1 MKILL
6 PIITFV
12 FGYCLSLV
20 EKYIERRRCVRNL
33 RAVLLLE
40 LRRNYSALVKI
51 AGDNG
56 LEMPHTSLLKFAAE
70 RLSTKMFDSYLDRL
84 DILRPLELESILNA
98 YESIQETIGF
108 SKLETDR
115 DGKALDDSEALLLLT
130 FARLSYIRLEKA
142 IRQFD
147 VGIEILKALEDKRG
161 EMLKPFRGVH
171 EKDRQREKR

>member
-1 MKILL
+1 
-6 PIITFV
+6 
-12 FGYCLSLV
+12 
-20 EKYIERRRCVRNL
+20 
-33 RAVLLLE
+33 
-40 LRRNYSALVKI
+40 
-51 AGDNG
+51 
-56 LEMPHTSLLKFAAE
+56 
-70 RLSTKMFDSYLDRL
+70 MFDSYLDRL